1 MKNLYII
8 LIITW
13 SLVFTTFIVINE
25 KCNWVSSD
33 TTNLIMGGVAMLVSI
48 ISLAIAD
55 RKKPFFKGEIHFWV
69 VAGNSKFSKVEE
81 NMHSEYTELSIKV
94 INKAKNAIDE
104 LLVSFRLPSNFYLKS
119 DDEKNGYQYFWFKES
134 LIITS
139 DKVRFLGNQTGDNN
153 ITFEHYLRVSKMGEN
168 RKVYITISG
177 KNIMPTTIYL
187 SKDDIIKLLSNR
199 TGNPFIVKK

>member
-1 MKNLYII
+1 MKNIYVI
-8 LIITW
+8 LIPIW
-13 SLVFTTFIVINE
+13 FLAFTTFIIINE
-25 KCNWVSSD
+25 RCSWVSSD
-33 TTNLIMGGVAMLVSI
+33 TTNLIMGGIAMLVSI

-69 VAGNSKFSKVEE
+69 VAGNSKFLEVEE

-119 DDEKNGYQYFWFKES
+119 DDEKNGYQYFRFKES
-134 LIITS
+134 LILTS
-139 DKVRFLGNQTGDNN
+139 DKVRFLGNKTGDNN
-153 ITFEHYLRVSKMGEN
+153 ITFEHFLRVHKMGEN

-177 KNIMPTTIYL
+177 QNISPTTTSLTKKQIVE
-187 SKDDIIKLLSNR
+187 LSNY
-199 TGNPFIVKK
+199 NSEKPFILKT

>member
-1 MKNLYII
+1 MRKIYIG
-8 LIITW
+8 LIIAW
-13 SLVFTTFIVINE
+13 LLIFTSFIVANA
-25 KCNWVSSD
+25 KYNWVSSD
-33 TTNLIMGGVAMLVSI
+33 TTNLIMGGIAMLVSI

-69 VAGNSKFSKVEE
+69 VARNSKFSKVEE
-81 NMHSEYTELSIKV
+81 DLHAEYTELSVRV

-139 DKVRFLGNQTGDNN
+139 DKVRFLGNQSGDNN
-153 ITFEHYLRVSKMGEN
+153 IIFEHFLRVHKMGGN
-168 RKVYITISG
+168 RKVYMTIAG
-177 KNIMPTTIYL
+177 QNISPTTIFLTKEEIVELRNYK
-187 SKDDIIKLLSNR
+187 SDSPFIIK
-199 TGNPFIVKK
+199 K

>member
-1 MKNLYII
+1 MKNIYIV
-8 LIITW
+8 LIIIW
-13 SLVFTTFIVINE
+13 SLAFTTFIVINE

-33 TTNLIMGGVAMLVSI
+33 TTNLIMGGIAMLVSI

-69 VAGNSKFSKVEE
+69 VARNSKFSKVEE
-81 NMHSEYTELSIKV
+81 DLHAEYTELSIKV

-119 DDEKNGYQYFWFKES
+119 DEKNGYQYFWFKES

-139 DKVRFLGNQTGDNN
+139 DKVRFLGNKTRDNN
-153 ITFEHYLRVSKMGEN
+153 ITFEHFLRVPKMGEN
-168 RKVYITISG
+168 RKIYITISG
-177 KNIMPTTIYL
+177 QNILPTTFSL
-187 SKDDIIKLLSNR
+187 SKNEIVELINYNSEK
-199 TGNPFIVKK
+199 PFILKA